1 MIRGNRP
8 NLTAQERAL
17 VVYLA
22 QGLRA
27 KQIAAAL
34 HISDR
39 VCVRRFQ
46 ALRKKLGVLTYFQA
60 GVLCERY
67 QLIPV
72 RQANI
77 IEDRR
82 EERLDALRS
91 AP

>member
-8 NLTAQERAL
+8 SLSAQERAL
-17 VVYLA
+17 LVYLA

-27 KQIAAAL
+27 KQIAA
-34 HISDR
+34 D
-39 VCVRRFQ
+39 
-46 ALRKKLGVLTYFQA
+46 
-60 GVLCERY
+60 VLCERY
-67 QLIPV
+67 QLVPV

-82 EERLDALRS
+82 EERMDALRS